1 MAALHPASRK
11 GLVILVIGLAA
22 VVWFLARRE
31 APRPA
36 AASSQSV
43 MSPEIPAAPS
53 SKTVISPEMAP
64 APAGSSVMPL
74 AAPDLERFQEA
85 SSRATRELEAESPG
99 LPYAVAASRAA
110 RRGIAAAGYD
120 PDRTLDAWLSP
131 PFTADLATRRAAD
144 NLLSVILGDTAGDA
158 DFARILDELDPEVRA
173 LAMERRAAKT
183 R

>member
-11 GLVILVIGLAA
+11 VLAILAIGLAA
-22 VVWFLARRE
+22 AAWFLARRE

-36 AASSQSV
+36 AGSSKSV

-85 SSRATRELEAESPG
+85 SSRATREIEVENAG

-120 PDRTLDAWLSP
+120 PDRTVAHWLSP
-131 PFTADLATRRAAD
+131 AFSADLATGRAAD
-144 NLLSVILGDTAGDA
+144 NLLSVILGDAAGDA
-158 DFARILDELDPEVRA
+158 DFARILDELAPEVRA
-173 LAMERRAAKT
+173 LALRRRSEKT